1 MPQSWML
8 SSGSIAAL
16 ISATESTVPSSAKS
30 WKIHDIRKRSSNT
43 AGSNTAADHIT
54 VTKAALARAIAL
66 WQPYRCWDDLLLV
79 SEIDEIVI
87 DQLRQGG
94 FEIGKPNDAAWVVP
108 KPFKLS
114 AA

>member
-1 MPQSWML
+1 MMSDLNTASPTD
-8 SSGSIAAL
+8 IAA
-16 ISATESTVPSSAKS
+16 AGVSS
-30 WKIHDIRKRSSNT
+30 
-43 AGSNTAADHIT
+43 
-54 VTKAALARAIAL
+54 ALARAIAL

-94 FEIGKPNDAAWVVP
+94 FEIGKPNDAAWAVP

>member
-1 MPQSWML
+1 MERPGTPRVCPRDERPQHSQPHRDRRRWGQL
-8 SSGSIAAL
+8 RAR
-16 ISATESTVPSSAKS
+16 PR
-30 WKIHDIRKRSSNT
+30 DR
-43 AGSNTAADHIT
+43 
-54 VTKAALARAIAL
+54 ALAAVS
-66 WQPYRCWDDLLLV
+66 LLGRPLAG

-114 AA
+114 VA